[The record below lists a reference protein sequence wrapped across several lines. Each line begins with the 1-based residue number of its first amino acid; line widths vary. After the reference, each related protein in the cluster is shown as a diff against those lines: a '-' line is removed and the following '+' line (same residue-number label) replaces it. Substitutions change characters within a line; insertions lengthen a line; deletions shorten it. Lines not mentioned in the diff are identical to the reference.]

1 MYGADT
7 SYMYAIRCLMKVAPF
22 KVVPM
27 ILGLSIAVFGYMIR
41 ICERPLNRDPTVDIE
56 FNTYWNAMWCVILTM
71 TTVGYG
77 DVYARTMIGRAV
89 SFIMCIWGIS
99 VVSIMVVTITNVLA
113 MDNLEEKA
121 LVVLRRL
128 ELKREQKKEAAFIL
142 TNIAKLGMN
151 KKKISN
157 PNLRDKKNE
166 EVVGDLKRHLNTFKQ
181 ITRRIKGVEDNVGA
195 YEEVNRQIG
204 NVREDIKTL
213 MERQEEFQKSVMAMF
228 EGNSQPASSS
238 RKRSGSVK
246 IYVESRLNINDTEED
261 VVIAKM
267 R

>member
-1 MYGADT
+1 
-7 SYMYAIRCLMKVAPF
+7 
-22 KVVPM
+22 
-27 ILGLSIAVFGYMIR
+27 
-41 ICERPLNRDPTVDIE
+41 
-56 FNTYWNAMWCVILTM
+56 MWCVILTM

-113 MDNLEEKA
+113 MDSLEEKS

-128 ELKREQKKEAAFIL
+128 ELKKKQKKEAAFIL
-142 TNIAKLGMN
+142 TNIARLGMN

-157 PNLRDKKNE
+157 PELRDKKNE
-166 EVVGDLKRHLNTFKQ
+166 EIVGDLKRHLNTFKQ
-181 ITRRIKGVEDNVGA
+181 ISRKIKGVEDNVGA

-204 NVREDIKTL
+204 NVREDIKSL
-213 MERQEEFQKSVMAMF
+213 MEKQEEFQKSIMTML
-228 EGNSQPASSS
+228 EGNTQAGCSS
-238 RKRSGSVK
+238 RKGSGSVK
-246 IYVESRLNINDTEED
+246 AYVESKLNINDTEED